1 MENILGWRS
10 QFERMD
16 RWYQRIVHQQAVP
29 GRNDDADADILDLYL
44 AFFLNC
50 YSLRDWF
57 VKSGAISDAVL
68 AEAIKSSPDMQLCR
82 DLCNRSK
89 HMSLDRQASVDA
101 GFSILREYRG
111 QNRPNALV
119 IIAAD
124 TKRDLFDVVGGCQ
137 QFWKDFVRTHQPP
150 ESTVPFR

>member
-1 MENILGWRS
+1 M
-10 QFERMD
+10 
-16 RWYQRIVHQQAVP
+16 
-29 GRNDDADADILDLYL
+29 DADTLDLYL
-44 AFFLNC
+44 AFFLNS

-89 HMSLDRQASVDA
+89 HMSLDRKAGVDA

-111 QNRPNALV
+111 RDRPNSLI
-119 IIAAD
+119 IIAAE
-124 TKRDLFDVVGGCQ
+124 TKRDLLDVVNGCR
-137 QFWKDFVRTHQPP
+137 QFWNEFIRTHQPP
-150 ESTVPFR
+150 ASPVPFRLDR